1 MSAEDRL
8 WATLLQAL
16 LRPSLPKFQGV
27 VFASLQSVPRE
38 LEAGKSRQPRKEMEV
53 IFASR
58 VKTRGMGGRQTCI
71 YNPTLP
77 LPR

>member
-8 WATLLQAL
+8 WATLLHAP

-27 VFASLQSVPRE
+27 VFASLQSVPHE
-38 LEAGKSRQPRKEMEV
+38 LEAGKSRQPGKELET
-53 IFASR
+53 IFASG